1 MFLKKKSNDDAGKL
15 DRQSIVRVSMNLL
28 HEEGIKKLSIR
39 NLAQRLEVKGASLY
53 YYIKNK
59 SELLELVSEEI
70 CKRIEYPSPKDN
82 WETQLLSIAGQF
94 RECMLAVNDSA
105 HVLSETPPNTPS
117 RIKLIRKIN
126 TLFEQTGMN
135 KEDIFSSSWILNNYI
150 TSFVI
155 EEYRIRALMD
165 MERNVPIMDELPFD
179 LEHMNMDREFQ
190 FGMEILI
197 EGYKKKIKE

>member
-1 MFLKKKSNDDAGKL
+1 
-15 DRQSIVRVSMNLL
+15 
-28 HEEGIKKLSIR
+28 KKLYIR

-53 YYIKNK
+53 YDIKNK

-70 CKRIEYPSPKDN
+70 CKRIEYQSPKDN
-82 WETQLLSIAGQF
+82 WETQLISIARQF
-94 RECMLAVNDSA
+94 SECMLAVNDSA

-179 LEHMNMDREFQ
+179 LEH
-190 FGMEILI
+190 
-197 EGYKKKIKE
+197 